1 MDAAHAKNVDQRNT
15 ELRHIA
21 NSLLSRDKSTRD
33 LTVWLGD
40 LNYRIQ
46 DVSNLPARSLIHNH
60 LQSVSPFSFSISIKC
75 KHYQNQRLTHYGW
88 TYGFSVFL

>member
-1 MDAAHAKNVDQRNT
+1 MYDAAHAKKVDQRNT

-21 NSLLSRDKSTRD
+21 NSVLSRDKGTRD

-46 DVSNLPARSLIHNH
+46 DVSNRPVRSLIHNH
-60 LQSVSPFSFSISIKC
+60 LQSVS
-75 KHYQNQRLTHYGW
+75 R
-88 TYGFSVFL
+88 